1 MTLPA
6 PTLEAM
12 RASAGSGKTYSLTT
26 RYLRILQRGE
36 TPDRVLATTFTRKA
50 AGEILGRVLQRLAE
64 AADAEAQ
71 SVTLA
76 RDLGDPRLSRED
88 FRRQLAGLCRT
99 LHRVSISTLDSFF
112 SRLSQSFRHELQ
124 FPAGAMLMESE
135 SPTAMQLRLEA
146 VRAVLAEGPLDE
158 LIVLLDQL
166 QQGRAQSSVTHAL
179 DGLISRLYEVFRQA
193 PREAW
198 FALRVPDAPGDEEVA
213 RLLSALDRCAA
224 VATDKRLA
232 KAILGDAQRARD
244 GEWAG
249 FLGRG
254 LAPKVLE
261 NLTYYNKP
269 FPEEVAMLYH
279 RLIDRGR
286 AELIQRIGRQT
297 EATYHLLRRFDL
309 HYQEL
314 RRRRRALLFS
324 DVPYALS
331 AFLTDRP
338 LDEVAYRLD
347 GRVDHLLLDEFQDTS
362 PEQWEILRP
371 FARRIAERSAGGAA
385 AARSLFCVGDVK
397 QAIYG
402 WRGGCA
408 EIFNQLDADLD
419 GLAWESTER
428 SYRSSQVVLD
438 AVNRVFGT
446 LTTNPILSECGTDA
460 EGWQAGFQH
469 HVAVKSLPGYVE
481 LVTSPAAPAEEELA
495 ENAAG
500 LGGGERGGEE
510 NGGDARPG
518 GHEQFVAERIA
529 ELAQQHPAASIG
541 VLMRTNDA
549 VRRMIFLLQ
558 KRNVNASG
566 EGGSPV
572 DDDPAVEAILA
583 ALTLADHPG
592 DTAALFHVSSTPL
605 APLLGLEN
613 DRPEHAAEVAR
624 RIRTRLL
631 SEGYA
636 AVVGEW
642 ARRLAPECDVRGAQ
656 RLAQLVDLAE
666 LHEAGSSLRPA
677 DFVRFVRATA
687 VEEPVPAR
695 VRVMS
700 IHKSKGLEFDIVVLP
715 ELHKKIAAIPP
726 LLLVDRPAP
735 TRPIR
740 AVYRCPDKD
749 IRAAI
754 PELQQAYADHRSR
767 EIRESL
773 CLLYVAMTRARS
785 TLHLVIPPL
794 QQTEKGAVR
803 KESLSHAAI
812 LRAALRAPD
821 VEEGFEGE
829 QVLFRAGDPGW
840 DRGAEPLSDAL
851 PSTPTVPLAPV
862 RLAPPDGTERRG
874 WREIHPSELENGGRV
889 SAARLLE
896 LEDTE
901 AQRFGTLIHAWFEQV
916 TWAGEPLPAD
926 EELLRIAARIV
937 PDQEE
942 AWVAASLASFH
953 EMLELPG
960 VREALRQP
968 ELAAAGDAGEAAPTV
983 ELWRERPF
991 AARVEGALMQGIFDR
1006 VVLHR
1011 RGDEVTAA
1019 EILDFKTDDVSGDL
1033 SRVVETYRPQL
1044 DAYRRALSV
1053 LLDLPLEKIAARL
1066 LLVRTGAVVIL

>member
-1 MTLPA
+1 MTRTA

-64 AADAEAQ
+64 AADAEEPSTA
-71 SVTLA
+71 LA
-76 RDLGDPRLSRED
+76 RDLGDPRLQRDD
-88 FRRQLAGLCRT
+88 FRRQLADLCRT

-124 FPAGAMLMESE
+124 FPSGALLMEAE

-146 VRAVLAEGPLDE
+146 VRAVLAEGPLEE
-158 LIVLLDQL
+158 LIQLLDQL

-179 DGLISRLYEVFRQA
+179 DGMISQLYEVFRQA

-198 FALRVPDAPGDEEVA
+198 FALRAPETPDDEAVA
-213 RLLSALDRCAA
+213 RILTGLERSAAT
-224 VATDKRLA
+224 ATDKRLV
-232 KAILGDAQRARD
+232 KAIQGDAQRARD
-244 GEWAG
+244 GDWGG
-249 FLGRG
+249 FLSKG
-254 LAPKVLE
+254 LAPKVME

-269 FPEEVAMLYH
+269 IPDEIAMLYH
-279 RLIDRGR
+279 GLIDRGR
-286 AELIQRIGRQT
+286 AELIQRIRSQT
-297 EATYHLLRRFDL
+297 EATYHLLRRFDQ
-309 HYQEL
+309 HYREL

-331 AFLTDRP
+331 AFLADRP
-338 LDEVAYRLD
+338 LEEVAYRLD

-371 FARRIAERSAGGAA
+371 FARRIAERSAGGGTATG
-385 AARSLFCVGDVK
+385 SLFCVGDVK

-408 EIFNQLDADLD
+408 EIFNQLDADLG

-446 LTTNPILSECGTDA
+446 LTTNPILNECAVDA
-460 EGWQAGFQH
+460 EAWQAGFQE
-469 HVAVKSLPGYVE
+469 HVAVKTLPGFVE
-481 LVTSPAAPAEEELA
+481 LVTSPAAPGEEGEAEGPA
-495 ENAAG
+495 SA
-500 LGGGERGGEE
+500 GGEE
-510 NGGDARPG
+510 VGGESRPG
-518 GHEQFVAERIA
+518 GHEQCVAKRIA
-529 ELAQQHPAASIG
+529 QLAKDHPTASIG

-558 KRNVNASG
+558 KLNVSASG
-566 EGGSPV
+566 EGGSSV

-592 DTAALFHVSSTPL
+592 NTAALFHVRNTPL

-624 RIRTRLL
+624 RVRTLL
-631 SEGYA
+631 LVEGYPA
-636 AVVGEW
+636 AIGEW

-666 LHEAGSSLRPA
+666 LYETGAGLRPS
-677 DFVRFVRATA
+677 DFVRFVRATP

-700 IHKSKGLEFDIVVLP
+700 IHKSKGLEFDVVVLP
-715 ELHKKIAAIPP
+715 ELHKKIAAISPV
-726 LLLVDRPAP
+726 LLVDRPAP
-735 TRPIR
+735 TAPIC
-740 AVYRCPDKD
+740 AVYRCPDKE

-754 PELQQAYADHRSR
+754 PELQQAYAGHRSR
-767 EIRESL
+767 EICESL
-773 CLLYVAMTRARS
+773 CLLYVALTRARS
-785 TLHLVIPPL
+785 ALHLIIPPL

-803 KESLSHAAI
+803 KESLSHAAL

-821 VEEGFEGE
+821 VEEGFEGG
-829 QVLFRAGDPGW
+829 QVLYQAGDPRW
-840 DRGAEPLSDAL
+840 DRGTDRRSG
-851 PSTPTVPLAPV
+851 PTAAAPAPPVVPLAPI
-862 RLAPPDGTERRG
+862 RLAPAEGTEQRG
-874 WREIHPSELENGGRV
+874 WRTIRPSDLENGGRV
-889 SAARLLE
+889 RAARLLE

-916 TWAGEPLPAD
+916 TWTGEPLPPD
-926 EELLRIAARIV
+926 EELLRIGARVV

-942 AWVAASLASFH
+942 TWYAASLEAFRG
-953 EMLELPG
+953 MLELPG
-960 VREALRQP
+960 VRDALQRPETVVPDEEQEAP
-968 ELAAAGDAGEAAPTV
+968 AV

-991 AARVEGALMQGIFDR
+991 VARVDGALMQGIFDR

-1011 RGDEVTAA
+1011 RSEEVTAA
-1019 EILDFKTDDVSGDL
+1019 EILDFKTDEVSSDDL
-1033 SRVVETYRPQL
+1033 SPLVETYRPQL
-1044 DAYRRALSV
+1044 EAYRRALSV
-1053 LLDLPLEKIAARL
+1053 LLDLPTEKIQARL
-1066 LLVRTGAVVIL
+1066 LLVRPGLVVTI